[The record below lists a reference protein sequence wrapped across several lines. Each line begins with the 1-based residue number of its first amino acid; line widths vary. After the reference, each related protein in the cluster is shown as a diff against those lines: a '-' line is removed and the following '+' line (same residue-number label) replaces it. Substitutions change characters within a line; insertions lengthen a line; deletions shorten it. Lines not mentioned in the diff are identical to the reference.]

1 MAETL
6 TAVILGEDS
15 EDGKK
20 KALAEAAELIEEAR
34 KNARTDTGQKFYT

>member
-1 MAETL
+1 MMLMTKFILVDHVAETL

-20 KALAEAAELIEEAR
+20 KALAEAAREA
-34 KNARTDTGQKFYT
+34 GLEF

>member
-1 MAETL
+1 MMLMTKFILVDHVAETL

-20 KALAEAAELIEEAR
+20 ESISR
-34 KNARTDTGQKFYT
+34 SSRTD